1 MLLTLYFAARAIALL
16 WLPFTSFSLI
26 ELARFGA
33 FFYGLDAALT
43 FLALVKLLSR
53 NLDQYAI
60 GRMISWIMM
69 AHIVGAATTSAW
81 VGFLAIAGYAVS
93 FALVGFMCLLAA
105 GLVRI
110 SEE

>member
-1 MLLTLYFAARAIALL
+1 
-16 WLPFTSFSLI
+16 
-26 ELARFGA
+26 
-33 FFYGLDAALT
+33 
-43 FLALVKLLSR
+43 
-53 NLDQYAI
+53 
-60 GRMISWIMM
+60 M

-81 VGFLAIAGYAVS
+81 VGFLGIAGYAVS

>member
-33 FFYGLDAALT
+33 FYGLDAALT